1 MINPF
6 VGAHLQRVVAVDL
19 LGEVEGVQFQS
30 IELTLEADLSFGR
43 GGRTDYSCFCYAV
56 AAEDAAR

>member
-19 LGEVEGVQFQS
+19 LGEVEGVRFQS
-30 IELTLEADLSFGR
+30 IELTLK
-43 GGRTDYSCFCYAV
+43 RTFRLGVVDGLLV
-56 AAEDAAR
+56 ASVTL